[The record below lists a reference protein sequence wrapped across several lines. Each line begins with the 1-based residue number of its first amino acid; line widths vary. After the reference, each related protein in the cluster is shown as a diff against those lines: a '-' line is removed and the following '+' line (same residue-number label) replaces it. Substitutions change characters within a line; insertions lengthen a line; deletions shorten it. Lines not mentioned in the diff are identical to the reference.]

1 MQRRAFVHALGAS
14 LATGPWASRVMGS
27 PRRLNRIGLELYSV
41 RDAMGRDPDGTLAA
55 VRAMGYT
62 DVELLWSFGNF
73 GRTTEQVRAA
83 LDHEGLRAPSAH
95 ISPISLFVGWNR
107 SLEIAHRLGH
117 EYLIVPSFTGETSGT
132 LDDWREWADR
142 FNTAGAA
149 ARRAG
154 IWLAFHNEADH
165 MPLIDGKVP
174 YDVFVERTD
183 PKVVRLQLD
192 VGNMVIGAAI
202 RSPIYSATA
211 SGIGAFILKTSSR
224 TARTTPCWARGR
236 WTSSACWLPF
246 RTSTT
251 SSATWSRKAW
261 KMRSAARGRT
271 ASFSRR
277 WSSRLPGLPPT
288 EVHWLA
294 ARTAGEAKLMRR
306 AAAMCSSR
314 IRASASSYPQRAQ
327 GRAPVKSGRA
337 MPEQAAPRAL
347 DRTSLVPAPSACTAP
362 T

>member
-1 MQRRAFVHALGAS
+1 MTGRRDFVKTLGAAALGYAVPPR
-14 LATGPWASRVMGS
+14 APS
-27 PRRLNRIGLELYSV
+27 PDPRAPFRALNRIGLELYSV
-41 RDAMGRDPDGTLAA
+41 RDAMHKDPEGTLAA

-73 GRTTEQVRAA
+73 GRTTAQVRAA

-192 VGNMVIGAAI
+192 VGNMVIGGGDPFAYLQRYRERYWSFHLKDVVPDRSHDTVLGTGTVDFKRLLAAVPDI
-202 RSPIYSATA
+202 DHKFCYVEQEGQEDPLGSARKDCE
-211 SGIGAFILKTSSR
+211 FLKT
-224 TARTTPCWARGR
+224 
-236 WTSSACWLPF
+236 LEF
-246 RTSTT
+246 
-251 SSATWSRKAW
+251 
-261 KMRSAARGRT
+261 
-271 ASFSRR
+271 
-277 WSSRLPGLPPT
+277 
-288 EVHWLA
+288 
-294 ARTAGEAKLMRR
+294 
-306 AAAMCSSR
+306 
-314 IRASASSYPQRAQ
+314 
-327 GRAPVKSGRA
+327 
-337 MPEQAAPRAL
+337 
-347 DRTSLVPAPSACTAP
+347 
-362 T
+362 